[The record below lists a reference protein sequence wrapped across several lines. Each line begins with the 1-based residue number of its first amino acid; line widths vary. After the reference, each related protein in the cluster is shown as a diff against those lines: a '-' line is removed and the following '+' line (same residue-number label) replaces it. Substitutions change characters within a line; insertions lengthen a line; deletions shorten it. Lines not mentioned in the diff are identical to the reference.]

1 MFSKKKN
8 RESLLRYSRSPFNL
22 TIFLSIFK
30 GRFLDILSVIF
41 IDQGM
46 RKHVKIIDGEPLV
59 PANQFLGLVILRF

>member
-1 MFSKKKN
+1 MFSKKN
-8 RESLLRYSRSPFNL
+8 RESLLRYCRSPFNL

-46 RKHVKIIDGEPLV
+46 RKHVKIIDGEP
-59 PANQFLGLVILRF
+59 